1 VVLYPLQLLGR
12 VQLQRVAAH
21 PRVPQVAAAGGGCTC
36 QTDQCTAI
44 AHKCALVLSLH
55 VCRAFVPVQLV
66 RKARLRAALPAF
78 CGASLVHQ
86 PASSHAWLSLPAHTS
101 WPAISIVDAMLTID
115 FTWLTGLYSPVGQ
128 DMAFHIAFRSA
139 AGQAYLFPSFA
150 TCCQFR
156 LSFLLSN
163 LSGLHVGLALLQL
176 LSSCGLC
183 PLRLQR
189 CRCRLSLR
197 RKLGLALS
205 SRL

>member
-1 VVLYPLQLLGR
+1 MESHLHGPVGSGAPAPAAAGPVHTLWYLTPQEVTRRVVGDGAQERAATAKGQRARRNGRSAKVKTPPTRSQIRPIGQSVPLNQVVVLYPLQLLGR

-101 WPAISIVDAMLTID
+101 WPAM
-115 FTWLTGLYSPVGQ
+115 FN
-128 DMAFHIAFRSA
+128 R
-139 AGQAYLFPSFA
+139 
-150 TCCQFR
+150 
-156 LSFLLSN
+156 
-163 LSGLHVGLALLQL
+163 
-176 LSSCGLC
+176 
-183 PLRLQR
+183 
-189 CRCRLSLR
+189 
-197 RKLGLALS
+197 
-205 SRL
+205 